1 MNYFQVSYQLLADKL
16 MEAGSAEECLAV
28 NRAAIYNLVQKYVHV
43 NMLILRSCLMSMMQ
57 AWKSVKIKQ

>member
-28 NRAAIYNLVQKYVHV
+28 NRAAIYNLVQKYVHI
-43 NMLILRSCLMSMMQ
+43 NLLILRLISMMQ
-57 AWKSVKIKQ
+57 AWKSVKIKH